1 MLEIFDGALDE
12 REIFA
17 RWDAAAAEQNCG
29 ALVLFV
35 GLVRSGEEAQALSF
49 DIYEPLLKSWFENWE
64 NKAQSRGASLLMAHS
79 KGDVPAGKS
88 SFIAGAIS
96 RHRRAA
102 LELLDE
108 FVEDFKASAPIWKY
122 DVKGGARIYA
132 RARSKAIKGT
142 GILAREF

>member
-17 RWDAAAAEQNCG
+17 RWDELAAAQNCG
-29 ALVLFV
+29 AMVVFV

-64 NKAQSRGASLLMAHS
+64 NKAQSRGAKLLMAHS

-88 SFIAGAIS
+88 SFIAAAIS

-122 DVKGGARIYA
+122 DVKNGERVYA
-132 RARSKAIKGT
+132 RSRSKAIAGA
-142 GILAREF
+142 GVLG

>member
-1 MLEIFDGALDE
+1 MLEIYDGALNE

-17 RWDAAAAEQNCG
+17 RWDELAAAQNCG
-29 ALVLFV
+29 AMVLFV
-35 GLVRSGEEAQALSF
+35 GLVRSGEEGEALSF

-88 SFIAGAIS
+88 SFVAGAIS

-122 DVKGGARIYA
+122 DVKDGARIYA
-132 RARSKAIKGT
+132 RSRSKAIAGA
-142 GILAREF
+142 GVLA

>member
-1 MLEIFDGALDE
+1 MLEIYDGALNE

-17 RWDAAAAEQNCG
+17 RWDELAAAQNCG
-29 ALVLFV
+29 AMVVFV
-35 GLVRSGEEAQALSF
+35 GLVRSGEEGEALSF
-49 DIYEPLLKSWFENWE
+49 DIHAPLLKSWFEAWE
-64 NKAQSRGASLLMAHS
+64 NKASERGAKLLMAHS

-88 SFIAGAIS
+88 SFVAGAIS

-122 DVKGGARIYA
+122 DVKDGARIYA
-132 RARSKAIKGT
+132 RSRSKAIAGA
-142 GILAREF
+142 GVLG